1 MTQDP
6 RLISLFVVPLNRA
19 NVEYMITGGLAAVI
33 YGHPR
38 LTLDVD
44 VVVRLAKDEVPRFA
58 ELWPAEEYYSPPPE
72 VIEEESARAEHG
84 HFYIIHSESAMRADI
99 YIAGNQALNVW
110 ALQNRVELSIERHVV
125 QVAPI
130 EAVILGKLKF
140 FAMGGSERHL
150 IDIGRMIEI
159 SGHLIDQNSL
169 DAWISRLQLLDAWR
183 KASRKKD

>member
-1 MTQDP
+1 M
-6 RLISLFVVPLNRA
+6 
-19 NVEYMITGGLAAVI
+19 
-33 YGHPR
+33 
-38 LTLDVD
+38 
-44 VVVRLAKDEVPRFA
+44 
-58 ELWPAEEYYSPPPE
+58 
-72 VIEEESARAEHG
+72 
-84 HFYIIHSESAMRADI
+84 
-99 YIAGNQALNVW
+99 
-110 ALQNRVELSIERHVV
+110 